1 MPSDGCSLKHWLKA
15 YDIAVSRLRQY
26 WITTGK
32 IPRLGGRRAGTPPVY
47 LRGMSASPDRSRLR
61 TRGSASDGGI

>member
-1 MPSDGCSLKHWLKA
+1 LKHWLKA

-32 IPRLGGRRAGTPPVY
+32 IPRTGAIGAGTPPVY
-47 LRGMSASPDRSRLR
+47 LR
-61 TRGSASDGGI
+61 